1 MEEIESMP
9 QIVVPWLNR
18 IPHYAAQVAASLL
31 VIVLA
36 VVAYQVLVRAL
47 RRMRDRGT
55 LPTPVLIPLE
65 RVVRIVAIIAAILLV
80 LQQFDVLADA
90 WTTMTALLA
99 VVGVGFIAVWSILS
113 NAFCALVLLI
123 TRPFQIGDDIEML
136 PDSLRGEV
144 IDFNLLYTILRSED
158 GSTIQ
163 IPNNLFFQR
172 MFRRRRGAVTSGLD
186 EQINRPAETDAAQDI
201 S

>member
-99 VVGVGFIAVWSILS
+99 VVGVGFIAVWS
-113 NAFCALVLLI
+113 